1 MPRPILTSM
10 ECVFIHH
17 SNIHRRD
24 KEKYNRQ
31 EFVAIYGVSVQ
42 VCTKI
47 WLAMKSNEQNISEND
62 KLRPYHLLWGL
73 YFLKQYGVSEVM
85 ANYFGCADKTFRKWV
100 WIVIDALEE
109 LYEQNVS
116 TFYFALFRIIYNSP
130 SLFSPRF
137 CFQKGFLMTTEVI
150 ASCLSMGQTSRF
162 KNPPSSCQS
171 GIPTS
176 FGDQDYATRSD

>member
-1 MPRPILTSM
+1 
-10 ECVFIHH
+10 
-17 SNIHRRD
+17 
-24 KEKYNRQ
+24 
-31 EFVAIYGVSVQ
+31 
-42 VCTKI
+42 
-47 WLAMKSNEQNISEND
+47 MKSAAQNISEKN

-73 YFLKQYGVSEVM
+73 YFLKQYGVSPVM
-85 ANYFGCADKTFRKWV
+85 TNYFGCADKTFRKWV
-100 WIVIDALEE
+100 WIVIDALVE

-116 TFYFALFRIIYNSP
+116 TFYFALFCIIYNSP

-137 CFQKGFLMTTEVI
+137 CFQKEVI

-176 FGDQDYATRSD
+176 FGDRDYATRSDYQTKRTISFGQVVPTKRGHGRI